1 MVFKFVRKEGGQG
14 DVMNLQ
20 DIVDQFDS
28 MTCILSVEKM
38 ADGSCGK
45 ICIETGNTAYLAS
58 FETNYDSPVDLTY
71 ESPKFVPG
79 SEYTKYIP
87 KDLNFEH
94 FIYTCAVQKKPMHAY
109 IHPERYGV
117 WFNIFATPLKIESP
131 DKFYCAYT
139 QEFSTEANPDLMT
152 NVSAKT
158 TSDVLKTCIKLRGTK
173 NFLKTMDEVVSDI
186 RTICGANYCC
196 ILLTDFNERT
206 CSLLSESNAPDA
218 PQHSL
223 KNYLNDAFIGYAESW
238 LKTIAGSNC
247 LIIENDRD
255 MEEVKQRNPNWYRSL
270 QSASVKSLV
279 LFPLQYNNETIG
291 FIWARNFDTKNLEHI
306 KETLELT
313 TFFIAS
319 EIANYQLLQRLEMLS
334 TTDML
339 TGVLNRNAMNN
350 RVLRLVMGR
359 ERAPEKLGIV
369 FADLNGLKTINDSEG
384 HNAGDCLLKE
394 AAFILKSVFE
404 GCEIYRAGGDEFVI
418 VATNKSKEDLEK
430 NVEKLRKDSADPEN
444 VSFALGFYFNENG
457 GDIRIAMHEAD
468 SRMYQDKKRFYDR
481 YPPMRRR

>member
-1 MVFKFVRKEGGQG
+1 MLPDLVYGQG

-20 DIVDQFDS
+20 EIVDQFDS
-28 MTCILSVEKM
+28 MTCILSVEKLP
-38 ADGSCGK
+38 DGSGGK
-45 ICIETGNTAYLAS
+45 IFIEAGNKAYLAT
-58 FETNYDSPVDLTY
+58 FDHDYVSPINMPY
-71 ESPKFVPG
+71 ERKFVPG
-79 SEYTKYIP
+79 TEYTKYIP

-94 FIYTCAVQKKPMHAY
+94 FVYSSAVQRKPMHAY
-109 IHPERYGV
+109 IHPERFGV
-117 WFNIFATPLKIESP
+117 WFNIFSQPLNIEDP
-131 DKFYCAYT
+131 DKYYCTYT
-139 QEFSTEANPDLMT
+139 QELSTEANLEIMS
-152 NVSAKT
+152 NHSAKT

-223 KNYLNDAFIGYAESW
+223 KNFLNNAFISYAESW
-238 LKTIAGSNC
+238 LKTINGSNC

-255 MEEVKQRNPNWYRSL
+255 MEEVKQRNVNWYRSL

-334 TTDML
+334 STDLL
-339 TGVLNRNAMNN
+339 TGVKNRNAMNN
-350 RVLRLVMGR
+350 RVLRLVTGK
-359 ERAPEKLGIV
+359 ERTPKTTGIIFV
-369 FADLNGLKTINDSEG
+369 DLNGLKNINDTEG

-404 GCEIYRAGGDEFVI
+404 GCEIYRAGGDEFVVI
-418 VATNKSKEDLEK
+418 ATDKPKQDLEK
-430 NVEKLRKDSADPEN
+430 RVEKLRKDSSDPEN
-444 VSFALGFYFNENG
+444 VSFALGFYFDENG

-468 SRMYQDKKRFYDR
+468 TRMYEDKKRFHDR
-481 YPPMRRR
+481 FPPAR